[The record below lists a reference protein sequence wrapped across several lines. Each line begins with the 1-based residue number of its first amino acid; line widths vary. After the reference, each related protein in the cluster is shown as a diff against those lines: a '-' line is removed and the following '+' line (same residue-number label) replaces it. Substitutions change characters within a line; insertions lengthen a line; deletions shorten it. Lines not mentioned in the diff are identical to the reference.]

1 MIVYR
6 LRGIFETCYF
16 NIISF
21 VRLSLVAEII
31 NGFKNN
37 CFFLYF
43 ETFNLKGFFLH
54 WISY

>member
-31 NGFKNN
+31 NGFKIIV
-37 CFFLYF
+37 FFYILR
-43 ETFNLKGFFLH
+43 LL
-54 WISY
+54 I